1 MGVHI
6 GKAIRERLKAQ
17 GQSVTW
23 FSKKINRS
31 RPTCYDIFDNPAI
44 DTELLETI
52 SRVLNYD
59 FFKILSDNLS
69 SPLSEK

>member
-1 MGVHI
+1 MGIHI

-17 GQSVTW
+17 GQSLTW

-52 SRVLNYD
+52 SRVLNCD
-59 FFKILSDNLS
+59 FFKILSDNFCS
-69 SPLSEK
+69 SPSEK